1 MYWYLIALICLV
13 VAVVLLIRC
22 VVLRKKAARGEEQPT
37 KETPKSGETL
47 TIIEGKNEKQPASSK
62 KVKLSLAFGIL
73 FLALTE
79 AAILLGNH
87 FAA

>member
-22 VVLRKKAARGEEQPT
+22 VVLRKKAARGEEPT

-47 TIIEGKNEKQPASSK
+47 TIIEGKS
-62 KVKLSLAFGIL
+62 
-73 FLALTE
+73 
-79 AAILLGNH
+79 
-87 FAA
+87 

>member
-22 VVLRKKAARGEEQPT
+22 VVLRKKAARGEEQPA
-37 KETPKSGETL
+37 KETPKSDETL
-47 TIIEGKNEKQPASSK
+47 TIIEGKSEKQPASSK

>member
-22 VVLRKKAARGEEQPT
+22 VVLRKKAARGEEPT

-47 TIIEGKNEKQPASSK
+47 TIIEGKSEKQPASSK
-62 KVKLSLAFGIL
+62 KVKMSLAFGIL
-73 FLALTE
+73 FLLLTE

>member
-13 VAVVLLIRC
+13 VAIVLLIRC
-22 VVLRKKAARGEEQPT
+22 VALRKKAASGEET
-37 KETPKSGETL
+37 AKETPKSGETL
-47 TIIEGKNEKQPASSK
+47 TIVEGKSQKHPAFSK
-62 KVKLSLAFGIL
+62 KAKMSLAFGIL

>member
-22 VVLRKKAARGEEQPT
+22 VVLRKKAARGEEQPV
-37 KETPKSGETL
+37 KDTPKSGETL
-47 TIIEGKNEKQPASSK
+47 TIIEGKSEKQPASSK

-73 FLALTE
+73 FLLLTE